1 MERVGTKQPPRSRS
15 FQHPDGSLLGKTTGV
30 IPSVKKELWE
40 HQSLEMRIC
49 PCGRSLQ
56 RALLEPYMKRR
67 LLVSHTADFSD
78 TVRTERVLL

>member
-1 MERVGTKQPPRSRS
+1 MERVGTKQPPAQGV
-15 FQHPDGSLLGKTTGV
+15 FNIQMVLLGKTTGV